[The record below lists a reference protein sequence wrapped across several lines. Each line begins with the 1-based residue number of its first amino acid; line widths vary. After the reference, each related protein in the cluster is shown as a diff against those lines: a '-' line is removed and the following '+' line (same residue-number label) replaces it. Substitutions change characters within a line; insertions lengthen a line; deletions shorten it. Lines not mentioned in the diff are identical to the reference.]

1 MSTQEVWILLLQ
13 HQNGFFGDF
22 TLENPVRPQHRL
34 AQPERDNDVV
44 PRWIRCLRDI
54 GGRRI
59 RLGMSMGMNDADEL
73 GTTIFGVSVGLKMH
87 LRVDCVDPTRRRP
100 IRTWIPSVDDTR
112 FSIDT
117 RSAT

>member
-1 MSTQEVWILLLQ
+1 M
-13 HQNGFFGDF
+13 D
-22 TLENPVRPQHRL
+22 
-34 AQPERDNDVV
+34 
-44 PRWIRCLRDI
+44 
-54 GGRRI
+54 
-59 RLGMSMGMNDADEL
+59 DADEL

-112 FSIDT
+112 FSSDT